1 MVWCV
6 PRHLRRYVV
15 LTLAAVMAGSGYLLS
30 TAGGLAQTPIEVDI
44 EVDLALVLAVDI
56 SYSMDE
62 DEQRLQRGGY
72 IDALRSP
79 IVLDAIRKGAVGRI
93 AVTYMEW
100 AGTTT
105 QRVIAP
111 WQIIEGRESA
121 ESFIGKIEAT
131 PIRRAYRTSVS
142 GAIDYSVKLID
153 EAPVK
158 AFRRVID
165 VSGDGPNNQG
175 RLVTLARDEAV
186 AKGITINGLPI
197 VLKRPGYFD
206 IENLDL
212 YYQDCVIGGRG
223 AFMVPVRERDQFA
236 DATRN
241 KLLQEIAGNEAVEPL
256 IKLAQDRQP
265 RMSCLIGE
273 RQWNDRMGN

>member
-1 MVWCV
+1 MAYLFAKPWRFSARWIAAFCV
-6 PRHLRRYVV
+6 
-15 LTLAAVMAGSGYLLS
+15 AVAGSTIGTVPARTQTS
-30 TAGGLAQTPIEVDI
+30 T

-62 DEQRLQRGGY
+62 DEQRLQREGY
-72 IDALRSP
+72 FEALRSP
-79 IVLDAIRKGAVGRI
+79 IVLEAIRKGAVGRI

-105 QRVIAP
+105 QQVIAP

-121 ESFIGKIEAT
+121 EAFIDKIAAN

-142 GAIDYSVKLID
+142 GAIDYGVKLLD
-153 EAPVK
+153 EAPVR

-175 RLVTLARDEAV
+175 RFVTLARDEAV

-197 VLKRPGYFD
+197 VLKRPGYLD
-206 IENLDL
+206 IENLDF
-212 YYQDCVIGGRG
+212 YYEDCVIGGRG
-223 AFMVPVRERDQFA
+223 AFMVPIRERNQFA

-241 KLLQEIAGNEAVEPL
+241 KLLQEIAGLVPDEPL
-256 IKLAQDRQP
+256 IRPAQARQA
-265 RMSCLIGE
+265 RISCVVGE
-273 RQWNDRMGN
+273 RQWNERMGN